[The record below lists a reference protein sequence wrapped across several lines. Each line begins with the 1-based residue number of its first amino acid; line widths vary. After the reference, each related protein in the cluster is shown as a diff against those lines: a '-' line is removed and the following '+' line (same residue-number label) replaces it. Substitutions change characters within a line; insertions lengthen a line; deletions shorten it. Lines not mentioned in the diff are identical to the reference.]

1 MQVSV
6 EKSSALERRLRIQ
19 VPGEQFQKKIDARL
33 RELGKQ
39 VRIKGFRP
47 GRVPFKVL
55 QQRYGPSVRQE
66 ILAQEVQSSLAE
78 AIQNQAIRPAA
89 APVLEGEPDFSAEGH
104 LEYTATVAVL
114 PDIEPID
121 IGGLEIER
129 PEAEVLE
136 EDVEDMLETLRD
148 QRQTWSEV
156 ERPVTDGDQV
166 TIEYTAET
174 EQGRVPEQGHQRV
187 AVIVGQ
193 SGFQEL
199 EQAVTGMEKGS
210 EKETEMN
217 FPEAYRDQ
225 SLAGHK
231 AKVSLTVT
239 EVQESDRP
247 EVDES
252 FIKSFGIESGSMDE
266 MVGEIRKNLE
276 RELQQ
281 ARASLLK
288 VRLAECLLAGHESL
302 ELPEALVRE
311 EAANLQRQMAN
322 NMGVEAEGQNLEPF
336 MDAAGK
342 RVKSGLLLSE
352 IARQNNIMVDGARV
366 RTTIKSMA
374 DTYEQPQEVI
384 RLYYNDERL
393 LRSVENAVLEEQV
406 VDWVMEKAKVTDV
419 PMSFKDVINAASRGG
434 QAA

>member
-1 MQVSV
+1 MC
-6 EKSSALERRLRIQ
+6 SSDL
-19 VPGEQFQKKIDARL
+19 
-33 RELGKQ
+33 
-39 VRIKGFRP
+39 
-47 GRVPFKVL
+47 
-55 QQRYGPSVRQE
+55 
-66 ILAQEVQSSLAE
+66 
-78 AIQNQAIRPAA
+78 
-89 APVLEGEPDFSAEGH
+89 
-104 LEYTATVAVL
+104 
-114 PDIEPID
+114 
-121 IGGLEIER
+121 
-129 PEAEVLE
+129 
-136 EDVEDMLETLRD
+136 
-148 QRQTWSEV
+148 
-156 ERPVTDGDQV
+156 
-166 TIEYTAET
+166 
-174 EQGRVPEQGHQRV
+174 
-187 AVIVGQ
+187 
-193 SGFQEL
+193 
-199 EQAVTGMEKGS
+199 
-210 EKETEMN
+210 
-217 FPEAYRDQ
+217 
-225 SLAGHK
+225 
-231 AKVSLTVT
+231 
-239 EVQESDRP
+239 
-247 EVDES
+247 VDES

-311 EAANLQRQMAN
+311 EAANLQRQMAS
-322 NMGVEAEGQNLEPF
+322 NMGVEADGQNLEPF

-352 IARQNNIMVDGARV
+352 IARQNSIMVDGARV
-366 RTTIKSMA
+366 RATIESMA

>member
-55 QQRYGPSVRQE
+55 QQRYGPSVKQE

-225 SLAGHK
+225 SLAGHR

-311 EAANLQRQMAN
+311 EAANLQRQMAS
-322 NMGVEAEGQNLEPF
+322 NMGVEADGQNLEPF

-352 IARQNNIMVDGARV
+352 IARQNSIMVDGARV
-366 RTTIKSMA
+366 RATIESMA